1 MNYINYYRLLWSLS
15 TLPLFRYVVRYP
27 IHVVLITIHF
37 SIRNESLGIVPHTW
51 LREICYPILYSED
64 SVVNGGYNSKEQRTK
79 ATQIKAQYNF
89 VQCWKPNQKLFSAEL

>member
-1 MNYINYYRLLWSLS
+1 MNYINYYYRLLWSLS

-37 SIRNESLGIVPHTW
+37 SIRNESLGIVPNKW

-64 SVVNGGYNSKEQRTK
+64 SVVNGGEQQRTK
-79 ATQIKAQYNF
+79 NKGDSN
-89 VQCWKPNQKLFSAEL
+89 